1 MDRFS
6 AIVTRMDDAIWSM
19 LLVALC
25 LGVGL
30 FLSLRM
36 RFPQLRLLKEM
47 GRVLKNGEEDGNG
60 ITPFQ
65 AFATTVG
72 ARVGMGNIAG
82 VASAIFYCGP
92 GAIFWMWII
101 AIIGAASAFTEST
114 LAQAYKV
121 RHAGGEFVGGPAY
134 YI

>member
-72 ARVGMGNIAG
+72 ARG
-82 VASAIFYCGP
+82 
-92 GAIFWMWII
+92 
-101 AIIGAASAFTEST
+101 ST
-114 LAQAYKV
+114 RIRTYINYKSFHSLSCQV
-121 RHAGGEFVGGPAY
+121 
-134 YI
+134 IKC

>member
-72 ARVGMGNIAG
+72 ARVGGFGSSSRLSFRRMWQ
-82 VASAIFYCGP
+82 VLWIF
-92 GAIFWMWII
+92 
-101 AIIGAASAFTEST
+101 
-114 LAQAYKV
+114 L
-121 RHAGGEFVGGPAY
+121 
-134 YI
+134 

>member
-72 ARVGMGNIAG
+72 RWRRHIKCAMPV
-82 VASAIFYCGP
+82 VSLSA
-92 GAIFWMWII
+92 
-101 AIIGAASAFTEST
+101 
-114 LAQAYKV
+114 V
-121 RHAGGEFVGGPAY
+121 RH
-134 YI
+134 IT

>member
-82 VASAIFYCGP
+82 VASAIFLWRSGRDLLDVDHCHYRRGICIYGIDA
-92 GAIFWMWII
+92 GAGI
-101 AIIGAASAFTEST
+101 
-114 LAQAYKV
+114 
-121 RHAGGEFVGGPAY
+121 
-134 YI
+134 

>member
-82 VASAIFYCGP
+82 VASAIFYGGP

-121 RHAGGEFVGGPAY
+121 RHARW
-134 YI
+134 

>member
-47 GRVLKNGEEDGNG
+47 GRVLKNGD
-60 ITPFQ
+60 IFQ
-65 AFATTVG
+65 A
-72 ARVGMGNIAG
+72 
-82 VASAIFYCGP
+82 
-92 GAIFWMWII
+92 
-101 AIIGAASAFTEST
+101 
-114 LAQAYKV
+114 
-121 RHAGGEFVGGPAY
+121 
-134 YI
+134 